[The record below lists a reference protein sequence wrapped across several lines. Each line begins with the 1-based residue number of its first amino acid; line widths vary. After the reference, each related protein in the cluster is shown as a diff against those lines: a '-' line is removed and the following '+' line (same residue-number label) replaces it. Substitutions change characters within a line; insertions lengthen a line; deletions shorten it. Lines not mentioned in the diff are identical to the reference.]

1 MLSNTTA
8 PGGAPS
14 FAAQRTYAVG
24 QFPTAV
30 AVADINGDGKSD
42 LIVANKL
49 DNTLSVLRN
58 TTSLGTPNFAA
69 QQTFSAGNFP
79 ISITTADLW
88 GDGKPDVIVA
98 NYGYNSVSL
107 LFNST
112 VPGSTT
118 LSLDRWDL
126 ATAGSSSSAVANAD
140 VNGDGRPDLIVTHS
154 YDNNVSVLLN
164 TQYQTLMLGN
174 PATGTIVHDY
184 IFANDF
190 E

>member
-1 MLSNTTA
+1 
-8 PGGAPS
+8 
-14 FAAQRTYAVG
+14 
-24 QFPTAV
+24 
-30 AVADINGDGKSD
+30 
-42 LIVANKL
+42 
-49 DNTLSVLRN
+49 
-58 TTSLGTPNFAA
+58 
-69 QQTFSAGNFP
+69 
-79 ISITTADLW
+79 
-88 GDGKPDVIVA
+88 VIVA